1 MLLQL
6 RFDVFLSRW
15 WEWIYEEHTTALS
28 KFVGIVIYFGGFCGI
43 FFLCWCAY
51 LHRHYRRICI
61 LYIVIISDDCQ
72 WWGWMSLDYYY
83 SSTRINTKLSCCKN
97 KMDAINS
104 SNRVKDRKESV
115 FLCVRFDSFIASIR
129 FTIIISH
136 SHRDDTMS
144 SFIYY
149 GKYGECEYSYKMR
162 SD

>member
-1 MLLQL
+1 MCFCRDDENEYTKSILQHS
-6 RFDVFLSRW
+6 RNLS
-15 WEWIYEEHTTALS
+15 ALS
-28 KFVGIVIYFGGFCGI
+28 FTLVGFVAFSFYVDMLTYIDTIVEYV
-43 FFLCWCAY
+43 Y
-51 LHRHYRRICI
+51 CI